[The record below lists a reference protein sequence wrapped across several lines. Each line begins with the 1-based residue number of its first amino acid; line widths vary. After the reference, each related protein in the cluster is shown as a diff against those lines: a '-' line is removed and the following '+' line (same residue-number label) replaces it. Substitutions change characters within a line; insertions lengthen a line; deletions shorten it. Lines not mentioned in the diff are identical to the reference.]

1 MSTVDARA
9 AGRSEWTIDASH
21 TLVEFAVKH
30 MMIATV
36 KGRFGEVSGTIVL
49 DEESLENSSVEVE
62 IDAASIDTR
71 SADRDAHLRSADFL
85 DVENHPKLIF
95 RSRRV
100 ESEGEGRFRVVGD
113 LTIRGTTRE
122 VVLEVE
128 DQGRGKD
135 PWGGERAAF
144 SARTEIDRT
153 DFGLT
158 WNAALETGGV
168 LVSDRVR
175 ISLEVEAVRVAEPAP
190 AS

>member
-1 MSTVDARA
+1 MSTVSTKET
-9 AGRSEWTIDASH
+9 GRSTWTIDASH

-49 DEESLENSSVEVE
+49 DEASLENSSVEVE

-71 SADRDAHLRSADFL
+71 NADRDAHLRSADFF
-85 DVENHPKLIF
+85 DVENHPKLTF

-100 ESEGEGRFRVVGD
+100 EPQGEGRFRVVGD

-175 ISLEVEAVRVAEPAP
+175 ISIEVEAVRSAE
-190 AS
+190 